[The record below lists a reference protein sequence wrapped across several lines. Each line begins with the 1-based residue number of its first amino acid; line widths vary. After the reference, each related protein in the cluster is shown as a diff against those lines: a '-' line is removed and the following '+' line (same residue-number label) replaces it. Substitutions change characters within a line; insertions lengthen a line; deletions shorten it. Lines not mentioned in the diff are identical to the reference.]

1 MKRRIIILVLFLII
15 ILLCIT
21 TSISLNKVNK
31 EISDFK
37 ELIIKENFLI
47 KETTLEYNDPL
58 VIDSYIAYNNDY
70 QIEVITFDKEEN
82 CTTAFKA
89 NKDALE
95 VTDEVQEEY
104 NEYKKF
110 TSYKYTSKDK
120 YVYIRQEKNTLLY
133 INADVKYKESID
145 KLIIKLI

>member
-15 ILLCIT
+15 LVLCIT
-21 TSISLNKVNK
+21 TSISLNKVKK

-70 QIEVITFDKEEN
+70 QIEVITFDSVESCAN
-82 CTTAFKA
+82 AFKA
-89 NKDALE
+89 NITSIETEDGK
-95 VTDEVQEEY
+95 EEF
-104 NEYKKF
+104 KTHKRF
-110 TSYKYTSKDK
+110 TSYKYTSSDK

-133 INADVKYKESID
+133 INTDVKYKESID

>member
-15 ILLCIT
+15 LVLCIT
-21 TSISLNKVNK
+21 TSISLNKVKK

-37 ELIIKENFLI
+37 ESIVKENFLI

-70 QIEVITFDKEEN
+70 QIEVITFDSVESCN
-82 CTTAFKA
+82 TAFKA
-89 NKDALE
+89 NITSIETEDGK
-95 VTDEVQEEY
+95 EEF
-104 NEYKKF
+104 KTHKRF
-110 TSYKYTSKDK
+110 TSYKYTSNDK

-133 INADVKYKESID
+133 INTDVKYKESID

>member
-1 MKRRIIILVLFLII
+1 MKRRIIILILFIII

-89 NKDALE
+89 NITSLE
-95 VTDEVQEEY
+95 TEEGKEEY
-104 NEYKKF
+104 STYKRF
-110 TSYKYTSKDK
+110 TSYKYTSNDK
-120 YVYIRQEKNTLLY
+120 YVYIRQEKNTFLY
-133 INADVKYKESID
+133 INTDVKYKESID

>member
-21 TSISLNKVNK
+21 TSISLNKINK

-47 KETTLEYNDPL
+47 KDTTLEYNDPL
-58 VIDSYIAYNNDY
+58 VVDSYIAYNNDY
-70 QIEVITFDKEEN
+70 QIEVITFDTVEN
-82 CTTAFKA
+82 CSVAFKA
-89 NKDALE
+89 NITSLE
-95 VTDEVQEEY
+95 VTDDVKEEY
-104 NEYKKF
+104 NNYKRF

-133 INADVKYKESID
+133 INTDVKYKESID
-145 KLIIKLI
+145 KLIVKLI

>member
-15 ILLCIT
+15 LVLCIT
-21 TSISLNKVNK
+21 TSISLNKVKK

-37 ELIIKENFLI
+37 ESIVKENFLI

-70 QIEVITFDKEEN
+70 QIEVITFDSVESCAN
-82 CTTAFKA
+82 AFKA
-89 NKDALE
+89 NITSIETEDGK
-95 VTDEVQEEY
+95 EEF
-104 NEYKKF
+104 KTHKRF
-110 TSYKYTSKDK
+110 TSYKYTSNDK

-133 INADVKYKESID
+133 INTDVKYKESID

>member
-15 ILLCIT
+15 LVLCIT
-21 TSISLNKVNK
+21 TSISLNKVKK

-37 ELIIKENFLI
+37 ESIVKENFLI
-47 KETTLEYNDPL
+47 KETTLEYNDPV

-70 QIEVITFDKEEN
+70 QIEVITFDSVESCAN
-82 CTTAFKA
+82 AFKA
-89 NKDALE
+89 NITSIETEDGK
-95 VTDEVQEEY
+95 EEF
-104 NEYKKF
+104 KTHKRF
-110 TSYKYTSKDK
+110 TSYKYTSNDK

-133 INADVKYKESID
+133 INTDVKYKESID